1 MSTLLGHFQQNQN
14 NMRRKLLEFLFLFP
28 PDPSRSGG
36 AEGMIIEDERW
47 VEGSEEL
54 PEVVVQDPEDLAH
67 HVEIGQ
73 LLGQQPGDP
82 TQQLLI
88 DLILEIQRLAAG
100 K

>member
-1 MSTLLGHFQQNQN
+1 MV
-14 NMRRKLLEFLFLFP
+14 
-28 PDPSRSGG
+28 
-36 AEGMIIEDERW
+36 IEDERW

-54 PEVVVQDPEDLAH
+54 PEVIVQDPEDLAH
-67 HVEIGQ
+67 HMEIGQ

>member
-1 MSTLLGHFQQNQN
+1 MV
-14 NMRRKLLEFLFLFP
+14 
-28 PDPSRSGG
+28 
-36 AEGMIIEDERW
+36 IEDERW

-54 PEVVVQDPEDLAH
+54 PEVIVQDPEDLAH
-67 HVEIGQ
+67 HMEIGQ

-82 TQQLLI
+82 TQQLLV

>member
-1 MSTLLGHFQQNQN
+1 MV
-14 NMRRKLLEFLFLFP
+14 
-28 PDPSRSGG
+28 
-36 AEGMIIEDERW
+36 IEDERW